1 MRKPF
6 GKRTTPPDQAPA
18 VPPAVPLSRQEI
30 EDGFLAACRP
40 KLQALE
46 AIRLSK
52 RAQFLRRKK
61 VGIPIGAIMT
71 PFLGFI
77 DYWLLL
83 LQRGNDDGAAGLSV
97 LALMGLWFWINAPK
111 RHYAK
116 AYKTEILPDIAR
128 LFGDFTYDAKGKI
141 PMDVMKPSKIVP
153 HHTGYKSEDS
163 FDGHHKGMRIS
174 FSEIKLVKQSG
185 KSTVTVFDGLAV
197 LLSQGTR
204 KFYGHTVLLRD
215 KGKISEWV
223 KSKTSALKP
232 ANLVDPEF
240 EALFDVFTTD
250 QVEARYLIDPMII
263 ENIKALYDDY
273 NGNDLRVA
281 FYDDHV
287 LILIASNRNHFEP
300 ADIHTP
306 ATDEAELLGMR
317 DEIGRILSIVDQLNI
332 LTTRNRRLH
341 RDAA

>member
-1 MRKPF
+1 MKKPF
-6 GKRTTPPDQAPA
+6 GKRTTPPAAPQNQ
-18 VPPAVPLSRQEI
+18 SREQI
-30 EDGFLAACRP
+30 EADFLARCRP

-46 AIRLSK
+46 AIRLAK

-61 VGIPIGAIMT
+61 IGIPFGAMMT

-77 DYWLLL
+77 DYWLLM
-83 LQRGNDDGAAGLSV
+83 LQRGNDDSAAGLSV
-97 LALMGLWFWINAPK
+97 LGLMGLWFWINAPK
-111 RHYAK
+111 RAYAK
-116 AYKTEILPDIAR
+116 AYKTEILPDIAQM
-128 LFGDFTYDAKGKI
+128 FGDFTYDPKGKI
-141 PMDVMKPSKIVP
+141 PMNVMKPSQIVP
-153 HHTGYKSEDS
+153 GHSGYKSEDS
-163 FDGHHKGMRIS
+163 FDGQYKGMRIS
-174 FSEIKLVKQSG
+174 FSEIKLTKKSG
-185 KSTVTVFDGLAV
+185 KQTVTVFDGLAV
-197 LLSQGTR
+197 MLSQGTR

-215 KGKISEWV
+215 KSKIGEWMR
-223 KSKTSALKP
+223 SKTSKLKP

-250 QVEARYLIDPMII
+250 QVEARYLIDPVII

-273 NGNDLRVA
+273 NGDDLRVA

-306 ATDEAELLGMR
+306 ATDEAELLGML